1 MIPQNYRTSRI
12 EHWKPNDSLHFHSRV
27 TRERSP
33 AKNSFNEPYY
43 QYRETKIEHKPMYR
57 TSPTFN
63 SSVFTPQTFNYNVR
77 AQNFK
82 TAPPSEQSSHM
93 HQLPAMGRVGDTTS
107 YQKHY
112 EKKGYE
118 SYAPQRHAPLSNTKI
133 GKDY

>member
-1 MIPQNYRTSRI
+1 MIPQNYRTARI
-12 EHWKPNDSLHFHSRV
+12 EHWKPNDRLHFHGRF
-27 TRERSP
+27 RERSP

-43 QYRETKIEHKPMYR
+43 QYRETKIEHKPNYR

-63 SSVFTPQTFNYNVR
+63 SSVFTPQTYDYSVR

-82 TAPPSEQSSHM
+82 TAPPSEQSSHN
-93 HQLPAMGRVGDTTS
+93 HRLSEMGRVGDETS

-112 EKKGYE
+112 QKNGYE
-118 SYAPQRHAPLSNTKI
+118 KYSPLRHAPLSNTKI